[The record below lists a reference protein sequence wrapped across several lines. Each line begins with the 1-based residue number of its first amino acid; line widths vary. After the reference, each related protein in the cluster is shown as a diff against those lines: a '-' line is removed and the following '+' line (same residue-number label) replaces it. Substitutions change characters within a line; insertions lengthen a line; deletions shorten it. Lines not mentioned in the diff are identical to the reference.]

1 MTQSQSRSR
10 GRGQRRVPKAVTR
23 VVTYRRISTNEVNQP
38 YSLEAQERNLG
49 EYIAR
54 TPGLVRVGDYFDMQ
68 TGTKT
73 ERPGLQALL
82 RAAAAGEFDLVLIYR
97 IDRLARS
104 VHGFM
109 EVLNR
114 LAEHGVSLH
123 SATETFETMS
133 PSGKL
138 MAQTLASFAE
148 FEHDVLMDRI
158 LEGFTAKAM
167 KGEWLGGPAPY
178 GYANDRENRTLRV
191 VADEAPTVRRIY
203 QRYLDGLGAK
213 TIAEELNTAGLR
225 ARGGRPWTGK
235 SVLRLLAS
243 PTYAGLIE
251 RNDEYYPGRHEAIVS
266 RDDFEQAMALRQ
278 SKVGDDQFAKMRA
291 GNSEFFLSGI
301 ARCGACGGAFV
312 GAAANSKNRHYR
324 YYDCSMKSKR
334 SDAERCRND
343 RVDADALEEMVVE
356 RLLSAYRDSDLFL
369 AAVRLAAQQAPERRA
384 ALEEQVRAAEA
395 AVAHMTRAI
404 DRYYAAFE
412 AGELDPGALRPR
424 VLALGEQLDAQR
436 QELARLERER
446 DESGGAAELVDLEAA
461 TARIEAALSQ
471 PESWRAKRRLVGAL
485 VESVVVSPGRH
496 VRVTL
501 RVPTVGD
508 AGPADALSDGRVR
521 RARSGTRGTIGHGGV
536 AGSGAGSAEGQW
548 TPFRMGSHMV
558 QPWGFE
564 PQLRPSEGRVLSV
577 ERRLLGRPAYPRRRS
592 SSLGV
597 LPTSRPRSR
606 LVRLDTAVSDYN
618 PGSQYWQR
626 NRRENRCVY

>member
-10 GRGQRRVPKAVTR
+10 GRGKRQAPKVVTR
-23 VVTYRRISTNEVNQP
+23 VATYRRISTNEVNQP
-38 YSLEAQERNLG
+38 HSLEAQERSLND
-49 EYIAR
+49 YIAR
-54 TPGLVRVGDYFDMQ
+54 TPGLVHVGDYFDMQ

-82 RAAAAGEFDLVLIYR
+82 SAAADGEFDLVLIYR

-109 EVLNR
+109 EVLQR
-114 LAEHGVSLH
+114 LGEHGVSLQ
-123 SATETFETMS
+123 SATETFETTS

-167 KGEWLGGPAPY
+167 KGEWLGGRAPY

-191 VADEAPTVRRIY
+191 VADEAPIVKRIF

-213 TIAEELNTAGLR
+213 AIAEELDRAGLR
-225 ARGGRPWTGK
+225 ARGGQRWTGHN
-235 SVLRLLAS
+235 VLRLLAS

-251 RNDEYYPGRHEAIVS
+251 RNDEYYPGLHEAIVS
-266 RDDFEQAMALRQ
+266 REVFEQAMALRQ
-278 SKVGDDQFAKMRA
+278 TKVGDDQFAKMQA
-291 GNSEFFLSGI
+291 GNSEFILSGV

-334 SDAERCRND
+334 SDAERCQND
-343 RVDADALEEMVVE
+343 RVDADALEKMVVE
-356 RLLSAYRDSDLFL
+356 RLLAAYRDSDLFL
-369 AAVRLAAQQAPERRA
+369 AAVRLAGEQAPERRA
-384 ALEEQVRAAEA
+384 ALEEQVSAAEV
-395 AVAHMTRAI
+395 AVTHTTRAI

-424 VLALGEQLDAQR
+424 VTALGEQLDAQR
-436 QELARLERER
+436 QELARLQRER
-446 DESGGAAELVDLEAA
+446 DESVGAAELVDLEAA
-461 TARIEAALSQ
+461 TARIEAALSE

-501 RVPTVGD
+501 RVPTAGD
-508 AGPADALSDGRVR
+508 AGPDSVLSGERVR
-521 RARSGTRGTIGHGGV
+521 RARSGSRAASGHGSV
-536 AGSGAGSAEGQW
+536 AGAATSNAVGQW
-548 TPFRMGSHMV
+548 TPFRMGS
-558 QPWGFE
+558 QF
-564 PQLRPSEGRVLSV
+564 V
-577 ERRLLGRPAYPRRRS
+577 EV
-592 SSLGV
+592 LGV
-597 LPTSRPRSR
+597 EPRSIR
-606 LVRLDTAVSDYN
+606 AAVDILRAQPMGDCRAGPVIGTAYQ
-618 PGSQYWQR
+618 P
-626 NRRENRCVY
+626 